1 MKTVLDK
8 IKIILVGTLAPGNVG
23 SVARAMKNMG
33 IARLCLVSPQCTLNE
48 EAFRMATSAG
58 KYLAG
63 GTNSRHAS
71 RSDCGCRI
79 CIRHHCP
86 GKAPET
92 VHLSS
97 AHGRKGCGA
106 DTE

>member
-33 IARLCLVSPQCTLNE
+33 YSAPVPCQPSMHIERRGIPDGNQ
-48 EAFRMATSAG
+48 FRE
-58 KYLAG
+58 YLAG
-63 GTNSRHAS
+63 GTNDRHAS

-79 CIRHHCP
+79 CIRHYCP

-92 VHLSS
+92 VHLST
-97 AHGRKGCGA
+97 AHGRKGCEA